1 MSSIDR
7 NTILKKRD
15 ESQKKC
21 EELRQKIKEMQAGVI
36 ALEERIK
43 VYNEFL
49 KGDFS
54 TGLSID
60 SDIGMST
67 GTNPKKSRAPRST
80 KAEMQKRK
88 SVLEQIFLI
97 HGYMQPK
104 EILAELPEH
113 LGYAIEQHHLR
124 AVLKRFPETFAQDPE
139 RHGFWGL
146 LNPPDSESDSDP
158 QSTL

>member
-1 MSSIDR
+1 MSSYDLK
-7 NTILKKRD
+7 TIRMLRD
-15 ESQKKC
+15 EAQKKSD
-21 EELRQKIKEMQAGVI
+21 ELRHEIEKRKEQII
-36 ALEERIK
+36 ALEERVK

-49 KGDFS
+49 KGDFP

-60 SDIGMST
+60 SDIEMSS
-67 GTNPKKSRAPRST
+67 GSDPKKSRAPRST

-88 SVLEQIFLI
+88 AVLEQIFSI

-124 AVLKRFPETFAQDPE
+124 AVLKRFPEAFAQDPE

-146 LNPPDSESDSDP
+146 LNPPDSDSDSDS
-158 QSTL
+158 QLTT